1 MVNNTLKENLT
12 NHQQAL
18 EKYLFNLEE
27 ELEYLEK
34 SWQNLSPVYEGA
46 AAEDFQVVWQQ
57 TLVDFKDSIE
67 ATKTLIN
74 LLKQTLEK

>member
-1 MVNNTLKENLT
+1 MVTNPLEENLT

-18 EKYLFNLEE
+18 EQYLLNLQE

-34 SWQNLSPVYEGA
+34 SWQNLSPVYESA

-57 TLVDFKDSIE
+57 TLVEFKDSIE

-74 LLKQTLEK
+74 LLKKTLEQ